1 MDYTVFIARRL
12 SSKVAGG
19 FSPVIVKIAT
29 ISVAMGV
36 AVMLVSLAVL
46 FGFKREI
53 REKISGFAGHIQVAA
68 FSQNQSLEPSPIS
81 IKQPFLPWPKKL
93 GRVRSVEGFATKA
106 GIIRT
111 DDIIQ
116 GAILKGIGPDAK
128 QEFIA
133 MNLQEGKLFIPGK
146 DSANDSVVISRSL
159 SKLLK
164 IKRGEALR
172 MYFIGGNESA
182 PRGRKFIVGGIY
194 ETGLEEFDKL
204 LVLGDIRQI
213 RKLNGWEDDETGGYE
228 IYLENFDDMQQ
239 VSTNLYNYTGIDLN
253 VTTVKDKYPQLFDWL
268 NVQDVNVFVILVMMT
283 LVSAIAMISV
293 LLVLILEHTRTIGV
307 LRAMGARKRDIRR
320 IFLLQS
326 LKISLKGLLW
336 GNAIG
341 LIMVA
346 IQYQW
351 RLVGLPQ
358 ESYYVSYVPVWID
371 LTTWLVLNAA
381 TLFICT
387 LFMVI
392 PSYFASR
399 IRPVEAIRF
408 S

>member
-1 MDYTVFIARRL
+1 
-12 SSKVAGG
+12 
-19 FSPVIVKIAT
+19 
-29 ISVAMGV
+29 
-36 AVMLVSLAVL
+36 
-46 FGFKREI
+46 
-53 REKISGFAGHIQVAA
+53 
-68 FSQNQSLEPSPIS
+68 
-81 IKQPFLPWPKKL
+81 
-93 GRVRSVEGFATKA
+93 
-106 GIIRT
+106 
-111 DDIIQ
+111 
-116 GAILKGIGPDAK
+116 
-128 QEFIA
+128 
-133 MNLQEGKLFIPGK
+133 
-146 DSANDSVVISRSL
+146 
-159 SKLLK
+159 
-164 IKRGEALR
+164 
-172 MYFIGGNESA
+172 
-182 PRGRKFIVGGIY
+182 
-194 ETGLEEFDKL
+194 
-204 LVLGDIRQI
+204 
-213 RKLNGWEDDETGGYE
+213 
-228 IYLENFDDMQQ
+228 MQQ

>member
-1 MDYTVFIARRL
+1 MNYTVFIARKL
-12 SSKVAGG
+12 SSKTAGG

-53 REKISGFAGHIQVAA
+53 REKISGFAGHIQVTA

-81 IKQPFLPWPKKL
+81 VKQSFVPWPSQL
-93 GRVRSVEGFATKA
+93 GKVKSVEQYATKA

-111 DDIIQ
+111 DEVIQ
-116 GAILKGIGPDAK
+116 GAILKGVGPDSK
-128 QEFIA
+128 QTYIKQH
-133 MNLQEGKLFIPGK
+133 LVEGKLFVAGR
-146 DSANDSVVISRSL
+146 DSSNDSVVISLSL
-159 SKLLK
+159 SRLLK
-164 IKRGEALR
+164 LKNGDALR
-172 MYFIGGNESA
+172 MYFVGGNESV
-182 PRGRKFIVGGIY
+182 PRGRKFIIGGIY
-194 ETGLEEFDKL
+194 QTGLEEFDKL
-204 LVLGDIRQI
+204 MVIGDIRQI

-228 IYLENFDDMQQ
+228 IYLSDFDDMDK
-239 VSTNLYNYTGIDLN
+239 VARGLYNYSGIELN
-253 VTTVKDKYPQLFDWL
+253 VTTVKDRYPQLFDWL
-268 NVQDVNVFVILVMMT
+268 DVQDVNVLVILIMMT
-283 LVSAIAMISV
+283 LVSVIAMISV

-307 LRAMGARKRDIRR
+307 LRAMGARKSEIRR

-326 LKISLKGLLW
+326 LKISLRGLLW
-336 GNAIG
+336 GNLVGMLLIG
-341 LIMVA
+341 V
-346 IQYQW
+346 QYQW
-351 RLVGLPQ
+351 RLIGLPQ

-371 LTTWLVLNAA
+371 ILTWAVLNGA
-381 TLFICT
+381 TLMICT